1 MMIIGTIRR
10 GQHMRLSKS
19 NRKNKFKK
27 NEPNGNK
34 NNENTEYPES
44 EKQSTADKKHGAV
57 LTVPNLLSFARLLMI
72 PLMIW
77 MYVKKQKYRTT
88 AVVLLLS
95 GATDVVDGFIAR
107 RFNMVS
113 DLGKALDPV
122 ADKLTQIAVLLCLLS
137 RFRLLI
143 VPCILLIIK
152 ETVTGA
158 MGLAVIRHTG
168 VVHSARWH
176 GKLTTVSIY
185 ILMLLH
191 MLWYDIPQSCSI
203 IAVTLCIA
211 VMCLSFTLY
220 FINNLK
226 ALKNKEG
233 V

>member
-1 MMIIGTIRR
+1 
-10 GQHMRLSKS
+10 MRLSKS
-19 NRKNKFKK
+19 SRKNKFEKI
-27 NEPNGNK
+27 EPNE
-34 NNENTEYPES
+34 NENTEYPGS
-44 EKQSTADKKHGAV
+44 EKITSADKKRGAV
-57 LTVPNLLSFARLLMI
+57 LTVPNLLSLIRLMMI
-72 PLMIW
+72 PLMLW
-77 MYVKKQKYRTT
+77 LYVKKQKYRTT

-122 ADKLTQIAVLLCLLS
+122 ADKLTQIAVLLCLFS
-137 RFRLLI
+137 RFRVLL

-158 MGLAVIRHTG
+158 MGLAVIKHTG
-168 VVHSARWH
+168 EVHSARWH

-191 MLWYDIPQSCSI
+191 MIWYDIPQSCSM
-203 IAVTLCIA
+203 IAVSLCIA

-226 ALKNKEG
+226 ALKNK
-233 V
+233 